1 MQRLFFLWGVLIPMP
16 AIALDMG
23 NSLLALSNVILLLI
37 IIKKFLY
44 SNRICIYVN
53 VNNCRWYAFVLSV
66 LITSMVS
73 FYTFSS
79 EWLINSIS
87 LSVKNLFF
95 ILAILLLFKNNEL
108 LNNRIYFIKGLYY
121 SALINLLWAYLQL
134 YFGYVLGININE
146 VVFSNV
152 LHLNGG
158 VDWNQ
163 NVANGIVYR
172 MSGLSWEPANFGL
185 IANIG
190 IILSSNIYLKIAFA
204 IGILLSTSKMGMM
217 CLAVILIVDTI
228 RYIQNSNK
236 NRIYIKSNKLMK
248 SLFIGIIIIAI
259 CLYFENIIISGI
271 ERICDM
277 FDVLNIAL
285 TSMDNTSA
293 NIHKLYYEKLLYI
306 YSNSDLLNILFGYG
320 MFCAGYPYVINNI
333 VMYSGVWNPESD
345 FITLFIGNGIVGG
358 FIYYAIL
365 MRGLFYNHSYKIRM
379 IILTIIVA
387 GVFYLQVKGWIIPLI
402 LITALPEKMEKA
414 GI

>member
-1 MQRLFFLWGVLIPMP
+1 MQRLFFLWGALIPMP

-44 SNRICIYVN
+44 SNRKCIYVN
-53 VNNCRWYAFVLSV
+53 VNDCRWYAFVLSV

-108 LNNRIYFIKGLYY
+108 INNRTYFIKGLYY

-236 NRIYIKSNKLMK
+236 KRIYIKSNELMK

-259 CLYFENIIISGI
+259 CLFFENIIISGI

-365 MRGLFYNHSYKIRM
+365 MRGLFYNNSYKIRM